1 LGTVG
6 GQVGYVGGP
15 GGGAEEGE
23 EGGCKRTGKLV
34 AIGRGG
40 GGGAD
45 PGIPG
50 LVSYGSRGL

>member
-1 LGTVG
+1 LG
-6 GQVGYVGGP
+6 
-15 GGGAEEGE
+15 
-23 EGGCKRTGKLV
+23 